1 MFGLVFCSVISFVSE
16 QDFGI
21 KLWMDFMK
29 YQESKFALI
38 CREQSFR
45 FIL

>member
-21 KLWMDFMK
+21 KLWMGFHEVSRKQVCLDM
-29 YQESKFALI
+29 QGTVI
-38 CREQSFR
+38 
-45 FIL
+45 